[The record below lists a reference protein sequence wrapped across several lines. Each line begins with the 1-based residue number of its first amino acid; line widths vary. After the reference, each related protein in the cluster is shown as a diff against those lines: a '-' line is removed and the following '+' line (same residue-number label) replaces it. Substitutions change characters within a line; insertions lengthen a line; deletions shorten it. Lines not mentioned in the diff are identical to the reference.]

1 MAGHSAWKN
10 IKHRKAKQ
18 DAVRGRAWTKC
29 SRAIIVAAR
38 QGGGDPN
45 FNASLRLAI
54 DEAKAANMPRDTIE
68 KAVRKGSGDLEGV
81 SYEPVRYE
89 GYGPRGVAI
98 IVDCLTDKVTRTAP
112 ELRTIF
118 EKNGGNLAK
127 PGAVAYS
134 FESRGVLLVE
144 SAAGLD
150 EDRLIELALEAGADD
165 VESSEG
171 GWQVT
176 CAPAAFLQ
184 VKDAM
189 TKAGIEPASA
199 EVAMVPSTTVDL
211 DDESA
216 AQVQT
221 LLDALE
227 EHDDVQKVYSNAEIP
242 DEIAARL
249 AAG

>member
-45 FNASLRLAI
+45 FNAALRLAI
-54 DEAKAANMPRDTIE
+54 DDAKAANMPRDTIE
-68 KAVRKGSGDLEGV
+68 KAVKKGTGELEGV

-134 FESRGVLLVE
+134 FESKGVLLVE
-144 SAAGLD
+144 SSPSLG
-150 EDRLIELALEAGADD
+150 EDRLIEVALEAGADD
-165 VESSEG
+165 VEGSEG

-176 CAPAAFLQ
+176 CAPASFLQ
-184 VKDAM
+184 VKDALA
-189 TKAGIEPASA
+189 KAGIEPASA

-211 DDESA
+211 DEESA
-216 AQVQT
+216 TQVQS

-227 EHDDVQKVYSNAEIP
+227 DHDDVQKVWSNM
-242 DEIAARL
+242 
-249 AAG
+249 G

>member
-68 KAVRKGSGDLEGV
+68 KAVKKGTGELEGV

-127 PGAVAYS
+127 PGAVAFS

-144 SAAGLD
+144 SGPTLS
-150 EDRLIELALEAGADD
+150 EDRLIEVALEAGADD

-176 CAPAAFLQ
+176 CAPASFLQ
-184 VKDAM
+184 VKDALVR
-189 TKAGIEPASA
+189 AGIEPASA
-199 EVAMVPSTTVDL
+199 EVAMVPTSTVDL
-211 DDESA
+211 SDEDA
-216 AQVQT
+216 EPVQK

-227 EHDDVQKVYSNAEIP
+227 EHDDVQKVWSNM
-242 DEIAARL
+242 
-249 AAG
+249 G